1 MTNQEIFEL
10 MDRFERS
17 SIRMLRLSTNAVT
30 LEMSKDAPLA
40 PAIPAAPAAPVA
52 PAAPGAPA
60 ASAAPPASAAPAA
73 AQESAKTAASAP
85 ATITAPLAGVFY
97 AASAPGEAPF
107 VRVGDRV
114 KQGDTVCLMEAMKMI
129 SEIPAPCDCVITQ
142 VFKENG
148 VLAGYGEPLFGVQ
161 PC

>member
-17 SIRMLRLSTNAVT
+17 SIRMLRLSTSAVT
-30 LEMSKDAPLA
+30 LEMSKDALLA
-40 PAIPAAPAAPVA
+40 PAMPAAPIAPAAPVA
-52 PAAPGAPA
+52 PAA
-60 ASAAPPASAAPAA
+60 SAAPVA
-73 AQESAKTAASAP
+73 AQECAVSAP
-85 ATITAPLAGVFY
+85 GTITAPMAGVFY

-129 SEIPAPCDCVITQ
+129 SEIPAPCDCIITQ

-148 VLAGYGEPLFGVQ
+148 VLAGYGEPLFEVQ

>member
-17 SIRMLRLSTNAVT
+17 AIRTLRLSRDGTT
-30 LEMSKDAPLA
+30 LEMSKDAPAA
-40 PAIPAAPAAPVA
+40 PALTSPAAPV
-52 PAAPGAPA
+52 
-60 ASAAPPASAAPAA
+60 PAA
-73 AQESAKTAASAP
+73 AQSAQPAAAASAP
-85 ATITAPLAGVFY
+85 CESTIDAPLAGVFY

-107 VRVGDRV
+107 VREGDRV

-129 SEIPAPCDCVITQ
+129 SEIPAPCDCVITR
-142 VFKENG
+142 VLKENG
-148 VLAGYGEPLFGVQ
+148 GLAGYGEPLFGYR

>member
-17 SIRMLRLSTNAVT
+17 AIRTLRLSRDGTT
-30 LEMSKDAPLA
+30 LEMSKDAPAA
-40 PAIPAAPAAPVA
+40 PALTSPAAPV
-52 PAAPGAPA
+52 
-60 ASAAPPASAAPAA
+60 PAA
-73 AQESAKTAASAP
+73 AQSAQPAAAASAP
-85 ATITAPLAGVFY
+85 CESTIDAPLAGVFY

-107 VRVGDRV
+107 VREGDRV

-129 SEIPAPCDCVITQ
+129 SEIPAPCDCVITR
-142 VFKENG
+142 VLKENG
-148 VLAGYGEPLFGVQ
+148 ELAGYGEPLFGYR

>member
-17 SIRMLRLSTNAVT
+17 AIRTLRLSRDGTT
-30 LEMSKDAPLA
+30 LEMSKDAPAAQALA
-40 PAIPAAPAAPVA
+40 SPAAP
-52 PAAPGAPA
+52 
-60 ASAAPPASAAPAA
+60 APAA
-73 AQESAKTAASAP
+73 AQSAQPAAATSAP
-85 ATITAPLAGVFY
+85 CEHMIVAPLAGVFY

-107 VRVGDRV
+107 VREGDRV

-129 SEIPAPCDCVITQ
+129 SEIPAPCDCVITR
-142 VFKENG
+142 VLKENG
-148 VLAGYGEPLFGVQ
+148 ELAGYGEPLFGYR

>member
-17 SIRMLRLSTNAVT
+17 AIRTLRLSRDGTT
-30 LEMSKDAPLA
+30 LEMSKDAPAA
-40 PAIPAAPAAPVA
+40 PALTSPAAPAPVA
-52 PAAPGAPA
+52 VQSAQPAA
-60 ASAAPPASAAPAA
+60 
-73 AQESAKTAASAP
+73 AASAP
-85 ATITAPLAGVFY
+85 CESTIDAPLAGVFY

-107 VRVGDRV
+107 VREGDRV

-129 SEIPAPCDCVITQ
+129 SEIPAPCDCVITR
-142 VFKENG
+142 VLKANG
-148 VLAGYGEPLFGVQ
+148 ELAGYGEPLFGYR

>member
-17 SIRMLRLSTNAVT
+17 AIRTLRLSRDGTT
-30 LEMSKDAPLA
+30 LEMSKDAPAA
-40 PAIPAAPAAPVA
+40 PALTSPAAPAPVA
-52 PAAPGAPA
+52 VPSAQPAA
-60 ASAAPPASAAPAA
+60 
-73 AQESAKTAASAP
+73 AASAP
-85 ATITAPLAGVFY
+85 CESTIDAPLAGVFY

-107 VRVGDRV
+107 VREGDRV

-129 SEIPAPCDCVITQ
+129 SEIPAPCDCVITR
-142 VFKENG
+142 VLKENG
-148 VLAGYGEPLFGVQ
+148 ELAGYGEPLFGYR

>member
-17 SIRMLRLSTNAVT
+17 AIRTLRLSRDGTT
-30 LEMSKDAPLA
+30 LEMSKDAPAA
-40 PAIPAAPAAPVA
+40 PALTSPAAPV
-52 PAAPGAPA
+52 
-60 ASAAPPASAAPAA
+60 PAA
-73 AQESAKTAASAP
+73 AQSAQPAAASSAP
-85 ATITAPLAGVFY
+85 CESTIDAPLAGVFY

-107 VRVGDRV
+107 VREGDRV

-129 SEIPAPCDCVITQ
+129 SEIPAPCDCIITR
-142 VFKENG
+142 VLKENG
-148 VLAGYGEPLFGVQ
+148 ALAGYGEPLFGYR

>member
-17 SIRMLRLSTNAVT
+17 AIRMLRLSRDGTT
-30 LEMSKDAPLA
+30 LEMSKDAP
-40 PAIPAAPAAPVA
+40 
-52 PAAPGAPA
+52 APA
-60 ASAAPPASAAPAA
+60 ASAGSVSSPAA
-73 AQESAKTAASAP
+73 AAQSAQPAAALSAP
-85 ATITAPLAGVFY
+85 CESTIDAPLAGVFY

-107 VRVGDRV
+107 VREGDRV

-129 SEIPAPCDCVITQ
+129 SEIPAPCDCVITR
-142 VFKENG
+142 VLKENG
-148 VLAGYGEPLFGVQ
+148 VLAGYGEPLIGYR

>member
-17 SIRMLRLSTNAVT
+17 SIRMMRLSTNAVT

-40 PAIPAAPAAPVA
+40 PAMPAAPGAPVA
-52 PAAPGAPA
+52 PAAPA
-60 ASAAPPASAAPAA
+60 ASAAPTA

-85 ATITAPLAGVFY
+85 GTITAPLAGVFY
-97 AASAPGEAPF
+97 AAPAPGEAPF

-114 KQGDTVCLMEAMKMI
+114 KQGETVCLMEAMKMI

-148 VLAGYGEPLFGVQ
+148 MLAGYGEPLFGIQ

>member
-17 SIRMLRLSTNAVT
+17 AIRTLRLSRDCTT
-30 LEMSKDAPLA
+30 LEMSKDAPAA
-40 PAIPAAPAAPVA
+40 PALTSPAAPAPVA
-52 PAAPGAPA
+52 VPSAQPAA
-60 ASAAPPASAAPAA
+60 
-73 AQESAKTAASAP
+73 AASAP
-85 ATITAPLAGVFY
+85 CESTIDAPLAGVFY

-107 VRVGDRV
+107 VREGDRV

-129 SEIPAPCDCVITQ
+129 SEIPAPCDCVITG
-142 VFKENG
+142 VCKENG
-148 VLAGYGEPLFGVQ
+148 TLAAYGEPLFRYR

>member
-17 SIRMLRLSTNAVT
+17 SIRMMRLSTGTST
-30 LEMSKDAPLA
+30 LEMSKDAPAA
-40 PAIPAAPAAPVA
+40 PAVPTAPLAPAAPFM
-52 PAAPGAPA
+52 
-60 ASAAPPASAAPAA
+60 AAPAA
-73 AQESAKTAASAP
+73 AQESAQPSAAGEP
-85 ATITAPLAGVFY
+85 AACTITAPLAGVFY
-97 AASAPGEAPF
+97 AASAPGEAPY

>member
-17 SIRMLRLSTNAVT
+17 AIRTLRLSWDGTT
-30 LEMSKDAPLA
+30 LEMSKDAPAA
-40 PAIPAAPAAPVA
+40 PALTSPAAPV
-52 PAAPGAPA
+52 
-60 ASAAPPASAAPAA
+60 PAA
-73 AQESAKTAASAP
+73 AQSAQPAAAASAP
-85 ATITAPLAGVFY
+85 CESTIDAPLAGVFY

-107 VRVGDRV
+107 VREGDRV

-129 SEIPAPCDCVITQ
+129 SEIPAPCDCIITR
-142 VFKENG
+142 VLKENG
-148 VLAGYGEPLFGVQ
+148 ALAGYGEPLFGYR

>member
-17 SIRMLRLSTNAVT
+17 SIRMMRLSTNAVT

-40 PAIPAAPAAPVA
+40 PAMSAAPA
-52 PAAPGAPA
+52 APA
-60 ASAAPPASAAPAA
+60 ASAAPSVSAAPAA

-85 ATITAPLAGVFY
+85 GTITAPLAGVFY
-97 AASAPGEAPF
+97 AAPAPGEAPF

-148 VLAGYGEPLFGVQ
+148 VLAGYGELLFGIQ

>member
-17 SIRMLRLSTNAVT
+17 AIRMMRLSSDGTT
-30 LEMSKDAPLA
+30 LEMSKDALA
-40 PAIPAAPAAPVA
+40 PAVPAMP
-52 PAAPGAPA
+52 
-60 ASAAPPASAAPAA
+60 APAA
-73 AQESAKTAASAP
+73 APEGAQTPASVSSPCAD
-85 ATITAPLAGVFY
+85 TINAPLAGVFY
-97 AASAPGEAPF
+97 AASAPGEAPY

-129 SEIPAPCDCVITQ
+129 SEIPAPCDCVITS
-142 VFKENG
+142 VLKENG
-148 VLAGYGEPLFGVQ
+148 ELAGYDEPLFGYR

>member
-17 SIRMLRLSTNAVT
+17 AIRTLRLSRDGTT
-30 LEMSKDAPLA
+30 LEMSKDT
-40 PAIPAAPAAPVA
+40 PAAPALAS
-52 PAAPGAPA
+52 PAAP
-60 ASAAPPASAAPAA
+60 APAA
-73 AQESAKTAASAP
+73 AAP
-85 ATITAPLAGVFY
+85 ALCEDTIDAPLAGVFY

-107 VRVGDRV
+107 VHEGDRV

-129 SEIPAPCDCVITQ
+129 SEIPAPCDCVITR
-142 VFKENG
+142 VLKENG
-148 VLAGYGEPLFGVQ
+148 GLAGYGEPLFRYR